1 MLGMAFYE
9 DKGKAVVGLKGP
21 KQKRK
26 EMAREKVRQTLDGNE
41 TVGAA
46 NMYKSM
52 GILDSKTVV

>member
-26 EMAREKVRQTLDGNE
+26 EMARNKVRQTLHRN
-41 TVGAA
+41 
-46 NMYKSM
+46 
-52 GILDSKTVV
+52 

>member
-26 EMAREKVRQTLDGNE
+26 EVACKKVRQTLGGN
-41 TVGAA
+41 
-46 NMYKSM
+46 
-52 GILDSKTVV
+52 